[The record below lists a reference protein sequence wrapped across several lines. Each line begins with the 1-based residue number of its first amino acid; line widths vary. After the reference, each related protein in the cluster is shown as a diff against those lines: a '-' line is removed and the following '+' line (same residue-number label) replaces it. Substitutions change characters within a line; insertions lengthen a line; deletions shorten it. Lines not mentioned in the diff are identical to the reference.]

1 MKGRTKEKLQERGV
15 TLVALVVSIVIIII
29 LAGISINGVIG
40 DGGIIAKAKNTK
52 KEANER
58 AAKEIIHRLVLEY
71 DTVAKGETLENFL
84 KRRVPD
90 ELDEVS
96 NNGDGT
102 IKVSKNGYSENVKE
116 KYEEPPVT
124 PSEKTVT
131 VTFRAVNGT
140 VSLSSA
146 TVTLYYE
153 DGDLEN
159 GIGHL
164 SVTQIPVATAN
175 AGYDQ
180 SSLSWTPET
189 PTTTYEITGEME
201 FVAVFAPTPPTTPNT
216 Q

>member
-1 MKGRTKEKLQERGV
+1 MKGRTKKNLQERGV

-40 DGGIIAKAKNTK
+40 DGGIVAKAKNTK

-71 DTVAKGETLENFL
+71 DTVAKGETLEDFL

-96 NNGDGT
+96 NNGDG
-102 IKVSKNGYSENVKE
+102 
-116 KYEEPPVT
+116 
-124 PSEKTVT
+124 
-131 VTFRAVNGT
+131 
-140 VSLSSA
+140 
-146 TVTLYYE
+146 
-153 DGDLEN
+153 DLEN
-159 GIGHL
+159 GVGHL

-175 AGYDQ
+175 AGYGQ

-189 PTTTYEITGEME
+189 PTTTYDITGEME
-201 FVAVFAPTPPTTPNT
+201 FVAVFAPTP
-216 Q
+216 